1 MDPSWFTPNR
11 NAVLSYMSLRRSVGA
26 IGVALP
32 PVLAIGAAVLF
43 DVGLLSSVSAYYYTG
58 MRGVLVGSLCA
69 IGVFLLS
76 YRFGKADDLLGD
88 IAGIAAIGLA
98 LFPTAPEGGGTGRV
112 QIAGV
117 VHLVFAAVFFI
128 ALALFSLFLFTRTDG
143 DMTPRKI
150 VRNVVYRVCGWV
162 IVACLVLAV
171 VTDLFVGDAVKAEY
185 RPLFWLETVAV
196 LAFGV
201 SWLVKGEALLGDRP
215 TEDGRGRREAAQVHE
230 GPA

>member
-11 NAVLSYMSLRRSVGA
+11 NAVLSYTSLRRSVGA

-32 PVLAIGAAVLF
+32 LVLAIGAAVLF
-43 DVGLLSSVSAYYYTG
+43 GVDLLSSVSAYYYTG

-88 IAGIAAIGLA
+88 VAGIAAIGLA
-98 LFPTAPEGGGTGRV
+98 LFPTAPEGGGTGWVRV
-112 QIAGV
+112 VGV
-117 VHLVFAAVFFI
+117 VHLVFAAVFFV
-128 ALALFSLFLFTRTDG
+128 ALAIFSLFLFTRTDG
-143 DMTPRKI
+143 HVTPRKL
-150 VRNVVYRVCGWV
+150 VRNVVYRVSGCV

-171 VTDLFVGDAVKAEY
+171 FTDLAVSDAVKAEY

-196 LAFGV
+196 LACGV

-215 TEDGRGRREAAQVHE
+215 EDGRGRREAAQLRE
-230 GPA
+230 DPA